1 MNQTN
6 QTNDTVPVLAHAD
19 YLARLGRIQHGDDP
33 VRDALDRLTY
43 SFEALVDGGLK
54 DATALQTMRAS
65 LREAVKGGV
74 PERRLYEALHEV
86 GMRISWERFARV
98 LSPDQDG
105 VSAAAPGP
113 VASKPAVAHHE
124 KVANHPKAVTSS
136 GVAVPAMPA
145 ITGDARRTKRATT
158 DTIAAM
164 RKDATFARRPPTAQD
179 WVAALFGE
187 IVRLREAGNSAARI
201 CKLLNQFGANL
212 QTAAFREVFVALQA
226 ESRKAGAPAPVTQWA
241 TVLDWLAP
249 QVAAMLGTGCSVGE
263 VSTYFSN
270 RGLQLPTSELVAWCL
285 KMTGPL
291 LQRAELVTDFR
302 QQFKALGGQ
311 TVAVTVDRGD
321 GLPFVATVLCAT
333 PEDAT
338 FAKAWL
344 HAGLCALQQ
353 PPA

>member
-1 MNQTN
+1 MN

-19 YLARLGRIQHGDDP
+19 YLARLGRIQHGADP
-33 VRDALDRLTY
+33 VGDALDRLTY

-54 DATALQTMRAS
+54 DANALQAMRAT
-65 LREAVKGGV
+65 LREAIKGGV
-74 PERRLYEALHEV
+74 PERRLYDELHEA

-98 LSPDQDG
+98 LSPNPDA
-105 VSAAAPGP
+105 VSTPGP
-113 VASKPAVAHHE
+113 LAEKPPVAHHE
-124 KVANHPKAVTSS
+124 KVASHPKPFTPPP
-136 GVAVPAMPA
+136 GVAMPA
-145 ITGDARRTKRATT
+145 ITGDARRTKRATA

-164 RKDATFARRPPTAQD
+164 RKDATFARQPATAQA

-187 IVRLREAGNSAARI
+187 IVRLREAGNSTARI

-212 QTAAFREVFVALQA
+212 QTAAFREAFDALRA
-226 ESRKAGAPAPVTQWA
+226 ESRKAGGPAPVTQWA

-249 QVAAMLGTGCSVGE
+249 QVATMFGSGCSVGD
-263 VSTYFSN
+263 VSTYFAN
-270 RGLQLPTSELVAWCL
+270 RGLLLPTSELVAWCL

-302 QQFKALGGQ
+302 QQYKALGGQ
-311 TVAVTVDRGD
+311 TVAVTIDRGD

-333 PEDAT
+333 PEDAA
-338 FAKAWL
+338 FAQTWL